1 MKVDLFGKGEVMEL
15 QVHADGDQM
24 MSTRV
29 CLRQVGHVIRE
40 TGSWVD
46 D

>member
-1 MKVDLFGKGEVMEL
+1 MGKESEVMEL
-15 QVHADGDQM
+15 QVHADGDHQM
-24 MSTRV
+24 MSTREN
-29 CLRQVGHVIRE
+29 LRQVGHVIRE

>member
-1 MKVDLFGKGEVMEL
+1 MKVDLCGKGEVMEL
-15 QVHADGDQM
+15 QVHADSDQM
-24 MSTRV
+24 MSIREN
-29 CLRQVGHVIRE
+29 LRQVGHVIRE

>member
-1 MKVDLFGKGEVMEL
+1 MEL

-24 MSTRV
+24 VSTREN
-29 CLRQVGHVIRE
+29 LRRVGHVIRE